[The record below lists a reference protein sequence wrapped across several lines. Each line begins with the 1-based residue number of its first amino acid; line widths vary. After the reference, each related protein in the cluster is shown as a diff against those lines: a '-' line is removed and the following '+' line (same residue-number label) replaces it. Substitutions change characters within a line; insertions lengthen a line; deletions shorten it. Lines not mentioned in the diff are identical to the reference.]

1 MYDVRPRHRSQL
13 FAVEARE
20 WRTYPDSIPSAALRT
35 GHLRRFA
42 YPEPLTDSVAQTLY
56 GESSKPMTSLLWLV
70 RLANRDLRA
79 DEPEP
84 QTVLTL
90 VSSLLV
96 IWN

>member
-13 FAVEARE
+13 FAVEARQ
-20 WRTYPDSIPSAALRT
+20 WRTYPDSTSAALRT

-42 YPEPLTDSVAQTLY
+42 CPDPTDSVAQTLY

-70 RLANRDLRA
+70 RLAKRDLRA